1 MNLLSAL
8 FHGLGGLLY
17 PPYCTVCGAGT
28 QAGSGGEAALGG
40 CGGQLCEPCAKSV
53 EGARAAGGVGGGGG
67 GGGGSSSVS
76 RGRACIRC
84 SRVFLGAISSAGCC
98 AECLRR
104 RPAFGCAVAPF
115 LLRGALREVVHQ
127 FKYQGKRHLRF
138 TLAGWL
144 AEGLGD
150 PRLRAPPPEVL
161 VPVPLHWRR
170 QFARGFNQA
179 ELLAHALAELS
190 PRLRPLGRDRP
201 DRERPDRERPGGGL
215 RLPVEGL
222 LQRVR
227 DTGTQTVLSRGERLG
242 NLKGAFALGRGA
254 LVSGRHVLLV
264 DDVLTTGATLD
275 ACARVLLSAGAA
287 SVRALSVARG

>member
-1 MNLLSAL
+1 MNLLSAF

-17 PPYCTVCGAGT
+17 PPFCTVCGGGT
-28 QAGSGGEAALGG
+28 QVGSGGEAILGG
-40 CGGQLCEPCAKSV
+40 HGGQLCEACAKSV
-53 EGARAAGGVGGGGG
+53 EGARSGGGHAGGGHAGGGGG
-67 GGGGSSSVS
+67 FSSSVS
-76 RGRACIRC
+76 RGTACIRC
-84 SRVFLGAISSAGCC
+84 SRVFSGAISSAGCC

-115 LLRGALREVVHQ
+115 ILRGVLREVVHQ
-127 FKYQGKRHLRF
+127 FKYEGKRHLRF
-138 TLAGWL
+138 ILAGWM

-161 VPVPLHWRR
+161 VPVPLHWSR

-190 PRLRPLGRDRP
+190 PGLRPY
-201 DRERPDRERPGGGL
+201 ERAHSERAL
-215 RLPVEGL
+215 RLPVERML
-222 LQRVR
+222 RRVR

-242 NLKGAFALGRGA
+242 NLRGAFALGRGA
-254 LVSGRHVLLV
+254 LGRGAGVSGRHVLLV